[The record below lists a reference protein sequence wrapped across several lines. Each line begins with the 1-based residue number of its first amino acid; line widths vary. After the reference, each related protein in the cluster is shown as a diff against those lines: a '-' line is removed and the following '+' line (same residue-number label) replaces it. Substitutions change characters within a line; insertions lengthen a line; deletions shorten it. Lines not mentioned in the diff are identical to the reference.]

1 MRISAKTLKTGSP
14 LPDRHTTADAAKK
27 PCREYS
33 FLWNYA
39 RLLGWKS
46 TYFAYKKGGDINNTR
61 DVFSQIL
68 WRLPLD
74 FQRFALEQGLSSFF
88 KAIASLRSTS
98 PPEASPRRNE
108 NSLAT

>member
-1 MRISAKTLKTGSP
+1 MQLKSHAVNI
-14 LPDRHTTADAAKK
+14 DN
-27 PCREYS
+27 CRA
-33 FLWNYA
+33 LKV
-39 RLLGWKS
+39 RQQLI
-46 TYFAYKKGGDINNTR
+46 T

-74 FQRFALEQGLSSFF
+74 FQRFALEQGLSSLF
-88 KAIASLRSTS
+88 KATANLRSSS

>member
-1 MRISAKTLKTGSP
+1 MRIRATTLKTGSP

-46 TYFAYKKGGDINNTR
+46 TYFAYKKGGISIIR
-61 DVFSQIL
+61 GMFFLKFSGGCPWI
-68 WRLPLD
+68 
-74 FQRFALEQGLSSFF
+74 FSGSH
-88 KAIASLRSTS
+88 
-98 PPEASPRRNE
+98 
-108 NSLAT
+108 